1 MGYDCVM
8 IPGASKFTAPV
19 QRPVGQS
26 ICGNGAG
33 LVTATG
39 GVDNTK
45 TVCSKFNYVVRHLQL
60 SQLGVTNKFFKS
72 NELKWTGQ

>member
-33 LVTATG
+33 LVTVNSAAAAA
-39 GVDNTK
+39 TK
-45 TVCSKFNYVVRHLQL
+45 TVCSKFN
-60 SQLGVTNKFFKS
+60 T
-72 NELKWTGQ
+72 TGLNL